1 MPGGRSAWWFWPG
14 PASSGPVR
22 PARANFC
29 CSFSVRCGALG
40 LSGYLLWRWRKNGP
54 DRRYQTMLGKAQS
67 ERGMSFARG
76 ALQLVFALQAP
87 LQFVVALPVQLGQIG
102 GGAVGAVG
110 LAGGALAIVGILFEL
125 VGDWQLVRFKSEAA
139 NRERVLDKGLWRFTR
154 HPNYFGDCCVWWGLY
169 LIAAES
175 GIGIWALPGPVLLTF
190 LLTRWSGM
198 PTIEGR
204 LRARSPAMRI
214 MSAERRRSCPGSRNR
229 VTAHRPAQTCDPP
242 TLRACRCTACAAARS
257 GTPAHPEYAWHR
269 AARIPTCRCSRP

>member
-1 MPGGRSAWWFWPG
+1 MTIAVLLLQNALIVAVCFAVLWLIALRIRDVSFVDAWW
-14 PASSGPVR
+14 
-22 PARANFC
+22 
-29 CSFSVRCGALG
+29 ALG
-40 LSGYLLWRWRKNGP
+40 MVVLAWSSFFGTGAPSPRKFLLLVLCSLWGVRLSGYLLWRWRKNGP

-110 LAGGALAIVGILFEL
+110 LAGGALAIVGILFES

-204 LRARSPAMRI
+204 LRRKKPGY
-214 MSAERRRSCPGSRNR
+214 EDYVRR
-229 VTAHRPAQTCDPP
+229 
-242 TLRACRCTACAAARS
+242 
-257 GTPAHPEYAWHR
+257 TPAFVPWL
-269 AARIPTCRCSRP
+269 PKQG